1 MPKQINKN
9 FLKFCLLNV
18 IDLHLRLILIQKE
31 RMLLLRSRIRSY
43 FSHFNSET
51 ICVVFILE
59 KRNDKTGEII
69 FDSEKY
75 STTNPSGFTT
85 EEYIRCLTI
94 FENKRRASFEFTKV
108 STNCMYI
115 YYDGVVFIHKNGL
128 VVYWDRDPLKTRT
141 NDED

>member
-1 MPKQINKN
+1 MDVSK
-9 FLKFCLLNV
+9 LNNLSFKYDIHSKSL
-18 IDLHLRLILIQKE
+18 IDIEIWSEDGLTKRAVTE
-31 RMLLLRSRIRSY
+31 SDM
-43 FSHFNSET
+43 ET
-51 ICVVFILE
+51 IIWNKQTIVFILE